1 MIGFIAGLYVAGG
14 IWYYKDLKPYDKLE
28 KASVIVWPM
37 MEALRYAIHGL
48 DLAAQAANRRN
59 DRA

>member
-28 KASVIVWPM
+28 KASVIV
-37 MEALRYAIHGL
+37 
-48 DLAAQAANRRN
+48 
-59 DRA
+59 